1 MEEERAAAERLVVG
15 MGDDDLDAEQRAAV
29 AGDREHRSSFGLCHI
44 DAAVCSM
51 SRCRMARTTTTSYA
65 LLGLLNVRPWTTYE
79 LAKQVQRSL
88 RWFWPRAERKLYD
101 EPKLLVELGL
111 ARAEERYTGK
121 RRSREYSITARDVP
135 SSPGGS
141 TSRPP
146 RACEFEGMLKV
157 FFADA
162 GDLDQLRATLDRIE
176 HDALERVEEL
186 GAMAGAEP
194 AFPAR
199 SHLSALGMTLQLEQE
214 RSVLT
219 WARWARAQVDQWV
232 STTDAGGWDPREVL
246 DGVARAA
253 AEATRAPALP

>member
-1 MEEERAAAERLVVG
+1 
-15 MGDDDLDAEQRAAV
+15 
-29 AGDREHRSSFGLCHI
+29 
-44 DAAVCSM
+44 
-51 SRCRMARTTTTSYA
+51 MARATTTSYA

-121 RRSREYSITARDVP
+121 RRSREYSITAEGRAELARWLDE
-135 SSPGGS
+135 
-141 TSRPP
+141 PP
-146 RACEFEGMLKV
+146 APRTTEFEGMLKV
-157 FFADA
+157 FLADA

-176 HDALERVEEL
+176 RDALQRVEEL
-186 GAMAGAEP
+186 GAMASAVP

-199 SHLSALGMTLQLEQE
+199 SHISALAMTLQLEQE

-219 WARWARAQVDQWV
+219 WARWAREQVDEWV
-232 STTDAGGWDPREVL
+232 STTDPGSWHPREVL
-246 DGVARAA
+246 DGIARAA
-253 AEATRAPALP
+253 VEATRAPALP

>member
-1 MEEERAAAERLVVG
+1 
-15 MGDDDLDAEQRAAV
+15 
-29 AGDREHRSSFGLCHI
+29 
-44 DAAVCSM
+44 
-51 SRCRMARTTTTSYA
+51 MARTTTTSYA

-101 EPKLLVELGL
+101 EPKLLVALGL

-121 RRSREYSITARDVP
+121 RRSREYSITPEGRAELARWLDEP
-135 SSPGGS
+135 PAPR
-141 TSRPP
+141 TS
-146 RACEFEGMLKV
+146 EFEGMLKV

-162 GDLDQLRATLDRIE
+162 GDLDQLRTTLDRIE
-176 HDALERVEEL
+176 EDAVRRIEAL

-194 AFPAR
+194 TFPERA
-199 SHLSALGMTLQLEQE
+199 HISALGLPLQLEHE

-232 STTDAGGWDPREVL
+232 STTDPGSWQPGAVL
-246 DGVARAA
+246 DDVARAA
-253 AEATRAPALP
+253 AEATREPAVR

>member
-1 MEEERAAAERLVVG
+1 
-15 MGDDDLDAEQRAAV
+15 
-29 AGDREHRSSFGLCHI
+29 
-44 DAAVCSM
+44 
-51 SRCRMARTTTTSYA
+51 MARTTTTSYA

-121 RRSREYSITARDVP
+121 RRSREYSITAEGRAELTRWLDEP
-135 SSPGGS
+135 PAPR
-141 TSRPP
+141 TS
-146 RACEFEGMLKV
+146 EFEGMLKV
-157 FFADA
+157 FLADS
-162 GDLDQLRATLDRIE
+162 GDVDQLRATLQRIE
-176 HDALERVEEL
+176 EDALQRVEAL

-199 SHLSALGMTLQLEQE
+199 SHISALGMPLQLEQE
-214 RSVLT
+214 RAVLT

-232 STTDAGGWDPREVL
+232 STTDPGSWHPREVL
-246 DGVARAA
+246 DEVARAA
-253 AEATRAPALP
+253 AEATREPAVS